1 MSSEVN
7 TILIEIFH
15 FSNKKHKDNFVFQ
28 IKRCIFANGNCRS
41 GEKQFAPTTL

>member
-7 TILIEIFH
+7 TILIEFFH

-28 IKRCIFANGNCRS
+28 IKKTYLCQRNNKNA
-41 GEKQFAPTTL
+41 LL